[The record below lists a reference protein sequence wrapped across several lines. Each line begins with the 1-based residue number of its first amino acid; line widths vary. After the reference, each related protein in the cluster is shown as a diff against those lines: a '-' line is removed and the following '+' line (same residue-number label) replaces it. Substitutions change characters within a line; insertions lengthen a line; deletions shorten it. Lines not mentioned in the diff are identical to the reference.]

1 MRGIPVKFTSRA
13 DSRDLLW
20 IAAIGGSAA
29 ATLLAVSI
37 GLLFGISTMFSH
49 LLYIPI
55 VIAAYRYPRQGVL
68 IAAGIAVTY
77 LFLVFFLAGT
87 LQEVLIEA
95 LIRAI
100 IIVAIAW
107 LIATL
112 TRRLREQESLYKGLF
127 DHSEGG
133 SIVITDAG
141 GSCTI
146 ETVNWK
152 AVELLRRKA
161 ADLKGTPALSLWRGD
176 DAEEFFRRLSH
187 DGAVYAAE
195 TRFALPDDTSC
206 NVLVSA
212 AILPGGR
219 AVLTFFDITNRVHTE
234 QALKKANDK
243 LSLLSRFSTDH
254 LHSTIDCII
263 ETVDDAVVRSSDPAT
278 RGCFERIRELAWN
291 IARQLFV
298 TESYKDLGAL
308 PQVWIPVQRTLESN
322 RIPMDDGRVSIRIW
336 TGRLE
341 VYADPLFADVLTHLL
356 ENPVR
361 YSNGTVRNVVVTF
374 HEAPDGLDL
383 IFQDDGAG
391 IPADMKEKIFT
402 YDAGRHAGIGLF
414 VCRQV
419 AEVSGISLRETGS
432 AGKGARFVIHVPQ
445 GSFRFEG
452 ASKDAP
458 KLPVAP
464 APERFVTRHRTGAT
478 VRELLSLEFPIA
490 DTLWTA
496 YHNTTGDPETDRI
509 FAAFHEGQ
517 VVSLARCRR
526 HPDGLEV
533 DGVFTPASQR
543 GNGYAN
549 AVVWGLVEAC
559 GQDAVLYMHSVIGLE
574 KFYGSFGF
582 VPIDEKEIP
591 PTIRERFA
599 WAGGE
604 MEGANVNPMRREAG
618 PISS

>member
-1 MRGIPVKFTSRA
+1 MRGIPVKPTLRA

-20 IAAIGGSAA
+20 IAAIGATAA

-37 GLLFGISTMFSH
+37 GLLFGISTMLPH

-68 IAAGIAVTY
+68 IAAGIAATY
-77 LFLVFFLAGT
+77 LLLVFLLAGSS
-87 LQEVLIEA
+87 QEVIYEA
-95 LIRAI
+95 LLRAVV
-100 IIVAIAW
+100 IVAIAW

-112 TRRLREQESLYKGLF
+112 TRRLREQEGLYKGLF

-141 GSCTI
+141 GSRTI

-152 AVELLRRKA
+152 AADLLRRKA
-161 ADLKGTPALSLWRGD
+161 AELKGTPALSLWEGD

-195 TRFALPDDTSC
+195 TRFALPEDASC
-206 NVLVSA
+206 DVLVSA
-212 AILPGGR
+212 AELPGGR
-219 AVLTFFDITNRVHTE
+219 AVLTFFDITNRVHAE

-254 LHSTIDCII
+254 LHTSVDSII
-263 ETVDDAVVRSSDPAT
+263 ETVDEADARSSDPAI

-291 IARQLFV
+291 ITRQLFV
-298 TESYKDLGAL
+298 TESYKDLGTL
-308 PQVWIPVQRTLESN
+308 PQVWIPVQQTLESN
-322 RIPMDDGRVSIRIW
+322 RIPMDDGKVSIRIW

-361 YSNGTVRNVVVTF
+361 YSNGTVRNVVVTC
-374 HEAPDGLDL
+374 HEGPDGLDL
-383 IFQDDGAG
+383 IFRDDGAG
-391 IPADMKEKIFT
+391 IPADMKEKIFA

-414 VCRQV
+414 ICRQV
-419 AEVSGISLRETGS
+419 AEVSGISLLETGT

-445 GSFRFEG
+445 GSYRFEG
-452 ASKDAP
+452 ASEDAP
-458 KLPVAP
+458 QLPVTP
-464 APERFVTRHRTGAT
+464 SPERFISRHRTGAA
-478 VRELLSLEFPIA
+478 VRELLSREFPLA
-490 DTLWTA
+490 DTLWID
-496 YHNTTGDPETDRI
+496 YHNTTGDPKTDRI

-533 DGVFTPASQR
+533 DGVFTPANQR
-543 GNGYAN
+543 GHGYAN
-549 AVVWGLVEAC
+549 AAVWGLVEAC
-559 GQDAVLYMHSVIGLE
+559 GQDTVLYMHSVIGLE

-582 VPIDEKEIP
+582 VSIDEKELP
-591 PTIRERFA
+591 PTIRDRFA

-604 MEGANVNPMRREAG
+604 MEGANVNPMRRDAG
-618 PISS
+618 PVSS